1 MYSEVVVFSR
11 RNGDVHE
18 LIDVYRLYLYC
29 KSVAQWVLR
38 QRWVVVDWCFGGAN
52 LSISSDWRGGRLFA
66 IVYVKSL

>member
-18 LIDVYRLYLYC
+18 LIDVYRLYC
-29 KSVAQWVLR
+29 KSVAQWELR

-52 LSISSDWRGGRLFA
+52 LSISSDWRGGMRIA

>member
-29 KSVAQWVLR
+29 KSVAQWELR

-52 LSISSDWRGGRLFA
+52 LSISSDWRGGRRIA